1 MITSPLRRYQFLT
14 SQSPILVYIPLVE
27 HHEATLEYVNNVQN
41 SLANLESVF
50 QQIQPTSGSKLAL
63 CFRSKLRAEHHNTA
77 SCHIAAQEVIVQLA
91 YASGLNGVNRL
102 TCRST
107 Y

>member
-1 MITSPLRRYQFLT
+1 MITSPLRRCQFLT

-63 CFRSKLRAEHHNTA
+63 CFRSKLRAEHHTTA
-77 SCHIAAQEVIVQLA
+77 SYHIAAQQSMLVPFDAIKLH
-91 YASGLNGVNRL
+91 S
-102 TCRST
+102 
-107 Y
+107 